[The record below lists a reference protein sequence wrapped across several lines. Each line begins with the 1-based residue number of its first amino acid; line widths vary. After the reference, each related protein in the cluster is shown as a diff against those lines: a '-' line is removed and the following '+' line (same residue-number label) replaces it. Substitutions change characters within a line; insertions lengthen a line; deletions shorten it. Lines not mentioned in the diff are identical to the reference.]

1 MDTRGG
7 IETLTSALPWVNPIP
22 GSKMKPWPWCPAEP

>member
-7 IETLTSALPWVNPIP
+7 IETLTYISSAL
-22 GSKMKPWPWCPAEP
+22 GEPYPRVQDEAMALVPC